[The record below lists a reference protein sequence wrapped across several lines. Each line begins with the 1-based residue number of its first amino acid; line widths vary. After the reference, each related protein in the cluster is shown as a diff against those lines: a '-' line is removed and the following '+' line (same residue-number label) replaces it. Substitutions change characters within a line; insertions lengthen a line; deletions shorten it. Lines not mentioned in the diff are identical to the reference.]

1 MIPMVDS
8 NADYAGGAIEI
19 SVIIAVSGR
28 PIPREIIT
36 ATSFIRNYIS
46 RYCAIELVTDFN
58 RTHKTLH
65 DSSGIN
71 LFAAPVSSKGRKP

>member
-28 PIPREIIT
+28 PIDPPR
-36 ATSFIRNYIS
+36 NH
-46 RYCAIELVTDFN
+46 YCNQFYT
-58 RTHKTLH
+58 
-65 DSSGIN
+65 
-71 LFAAPVSSKGRKP
+71 